1 MNYDVL
7 LGIDWLQ
14 KHNPLIDWETN
25 QLTFSCCGMNLIH
38 FGSGDA
44 RPPNPVVPFEE
55 GDVLSSPTNL
65 AYGLSDLSIHAAVIS
80 AEETFAFGLTHL
92 KSNSST
98 ITAVT
103 TELTPKILRLYQVQG
118 ARKVPWMY

>member
-1 MNYDVL
+1 
-7 LGIDWLQ
+7 
-14 KHNPLIDWETN
+14 
-25 QLTFSCCGMNLIH
+25 MNLIH
-38 FGSGDA
+38 FGSGDTQ
-44 RPPNPVVPFEE
+44 PLNPVVPFEE

-98 ITAVT
+98 ITAAT
-103 TELTPKILRLYQVQG
+103 TKSTPKILRLYQVQG